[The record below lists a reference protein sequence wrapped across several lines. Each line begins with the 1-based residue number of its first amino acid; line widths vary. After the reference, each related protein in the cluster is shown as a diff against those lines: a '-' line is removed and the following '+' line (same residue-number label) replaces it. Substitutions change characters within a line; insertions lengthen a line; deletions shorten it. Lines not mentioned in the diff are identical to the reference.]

1 VTPAGDASAAATARR
16 AVGAIRLTHVRRGS
30 GPPLVLLHALGADHF
45 MWDPVMD
52 LLAAE
57 REVLAVDMPGFGG
70 SPPLAD
76 GSPASLA
83 RAVTAFAGA
92 EGIERPHVAGN
103 SLGGWV
109 ALEMALAGDAAS
121 VTAIAPAGL
130 WPEPLVPRRSPARA
144 VARRLLPALPVL
156 LSTSAGRRAAFAATA
171 ARPERIPRAAALRLV
186 RAYATAPGFDEVNDA
201 MRAARFTGLDR
212 IAVPLTLAWPEH
224 DRLVGRPRR
233 LPASARSVTL
243 NGCGHLP
250 TWDDPEQVARVLLE
264 GSRAQDG
271 R

>member
-1 VTPAGDASAAATARR
+1 VTATAGV
-16 AVGAIRLTHVRRGS
+16 AQLAHVRRGS

-83 RAVTAFAGA
+83 QAIGAWAAG

-109 ALEMALAGDAAS
+109 ALEMALADDAAS

-130 WPEPLVPRRSPARA
+130 WPQPLVPRRSPARA
-144 VARRLLPALPVL
+144 LARSLLPALPVL
-156 LSTSAGRRAAFAATA
+156 LSTMAGRRMAFAATA
-171 ARPERIPRAAALRLV
+171 EHPERIPRAAALRLV
-186 RAYATAPGFDEVNDA
+186 RAYATAPGFDAVNDA
-201 MRAARFTGLDR
+201 MRAGRFTGLDR
-212 IAVPLTLAWPEH
+212 IAVPLTFAWPDH

-233 LPASARSVTL
+233 LPAGARSVTL
-243 NGCGHLP
+243 TGCGHLP

-264 GSRAQDG
+264 GSSA
-271 R
+271 

>member
-1 VTPAGDASAAATARR
+1 MTAIGEG
-16 AVGAIRLTHVRRGS
+16 VRLAHVRRGS

-45 MWDPVMD
+45 MWDPVLD
-52 LLAAE
+52 RLAAE

-70 SPPLAD
+70 SAPLDD
-76 GSPASLA
+76 GSPRSLA
-83 RAVTAFAGA
+83 RAVAAFLAA
-92 EGIERPHVAGN
+92 EGVERPHLAGI

-109 ALEMALAGDAAS
+109 ALELALAGDAVS

-156 LSTSAGRRAAFAATA
+156 LSTGAGRRAAFAATA

-186 RAYATAPGFDEVNDA
+186 RSYATAPGFEAANDA
-201 MRAARFTGLDR
+201 MRAGRFTGLDA
-212 IAVPLTLAWPEH
+212 IDVPLTLAWPEH

-233 LPASARSVTL
+233 LPTGARSVTL
-243 NGCGHLP
+243 TGCGHLP

-264 GSRAQDG
+264 GSDAQLG

>member
-1 VTPAGDASAAATARR
+1 VTTASRD
-16 AVGAIRLTHVRRGS
+16 VVRLVHVRRGS
-30 GPPLVLLHALGADHF
+30 GPPLVLLHALGADSF
-45 MWDPVMD
+45 MWDPIMD

-70 SPPLAD
+70 SLPLAD

-83 RAVTAFAGA
+83 RSIGEWAAG

-144 VARRLLPALPVL
+144 LARRLLPALPVL
-156 LSTSAGRRAAFAATA
+156 LSSRRGRQLAFAATA
-171 ARPERIPRAAALRLV
+171 AHPERIPRAAALRLV

-201 MRAARFTGLDR
+201 MRARRFTGLDR
-212 IAVPLTLAWPEH
+212 IEVPLTFAWPDH

-233 LPASARSVTL
+233 VPVSARSVTL
-243 NGCGHLP
+243 TGCGHLP

-264 GSRAQDG
+264 GSG
-271 R
+271 